1 MKTAIKTVIAVS
13 FTVFILFS
21 IFTEPNYS
29 FWLTVAVY
37 IMSWVLASKDDNS

>member
-1 MKTAIKTVIAVS
+1 MKTAIKIIIAVS
-13 FTVFILFS
+13 FGMFLLMS
-21 IFTEPNYS
+21 AFTEPNYS